1 MLGNSSKLMELAR
14 GGTLFLD
21 EIGEM
26 APELQAKLL
35 RALQEREI
43 TRVGGTESVK
53 VDCRIIA
60 ATHRNLLE
68 EMKNGKFREDLYYRL
83 FGLPVELPPLRD
95 RDKDIIIL
103 AKHFVEGFCKDNG
116 MPQKTFSKEALK
128 KLMAYQ
134 FPGNIREL
142 KSIVE
147 LSAVMA
153 DGDEISAEDVSFTQ
167 ADPVTDIF
175 DEQMT
180 MRDYE
185 LRIVKMYL
193 KNHDNDIKK
202 VAQLLDIGQ
211 STIYRMLKREEEQQA

>member
-1 MLGNSSKLMELAR
+1 MFNK
-14 GGTLFLD
+14 
-21 EIGEM
+21 
-26 APELQAKLL
+26 
-35 RALQEREI
+35 
-43 TRVGGTESVK
+43 
-53 VDCRIIA
+53 
-60 ATHRNLLE
+60 NLLI
-68 EMKNGKFREDLYYRL
+68 KPRAS
-83 FGLPVELPPLRD
+83 
-95 RDKDIIIL
+95 I
-103 AKHFVEGFCKDNG
+103 
-116 MPQKTFSKEALK
+116 KEALK